1 MASRILVAALLV
13 LAASL
18 APILGYQVLAAASS
32 TAGSLVEVLRD
43 GPGTGLGAADGVV
56 SDGTTVFDTEVPA
69 VGNLDPALLAALQR
83 AAGDARAAGLGFV
96 VDSGWRSRAY
106 QEQLFN
112 QAVAEYGSPEAAAR
126 WVAPPGTSA
135 HEHGEAVDIG
145 PADADAW
152 LARHGAAYGLCPIY
166 ANEPWHFEL
175 RTAAATGHGCPQMV
189 TDASDDPAGQ
199 IGR

>member
-1 MASRILVAALLV
+1 MVSRILVAALLV

-43 GPGTGLGAADGVV
+43 GAGSGLGTADGVV
-56 SDGTTVFDTEVPA
+56 PDGTTVFDTDVPA

-83 AAGDARAAGLGFV
+83 AAGDARADGVGFV

-106 QEQLFN
+106 QQQLFSH
-112 QAVAEYGSPEAAAR
+112 AVAEYGSPEAAAR

-135 HEHGEAVDIG
+135 HEHGKAVDIG

-152 LARHGAAYGLCPIY
+152 LARHGAAYGLCRIY
-166 ANEPWHFEL
+166 ANEPWHVEL
-175 RTAAATGHGCPQMV
+175 RTAVAAGHGCPPMLAN
-189 TDASDDPAGQ
+189 ASDDPAVQ
-199 IGR
+199 VGR